1 MDEPAKFDLILNAIV
16 AARKKFSDVCI
27 VLELA
32 PPLKLPSDDL
42 SAAEIAK
49 MLPPP
54 SLDSEGRFLGMSK
67 SQVLDILEDFQ
78 KQAKVIKVSEANY
91 PLNRRGREI
100 IAYGVEDPKTG
111 EQVWVSPE
119 EFAKT
124 GVVVSDDHPVADFQR
139 RKITLSILP
148 GFDNWYS
155 GYLLK
160 KEHGLAQLNLLNL
173 AKVYS
178 TVLDIEEKFQLDPSP
193 QVEIDVT
200 FRHVLPCLGRTFNP
214 YEYRQDALK
223 YLKRTGVVES
233 FYPATINPLVFLD
246 YSKTIEIRIN
256 IPKFQEFKAKIEE
269 AYRAKEKETVAS
281 VDATPQPEAASEK
294 PQSNCTLPASCRIE
308 DLCLEFVS
316 ETSVRIRIPD
326 QKPSTLTFSEL
337 GLQDRRRGDMPGI
350 LWETLQAFAEHNGVI
365 TWQSQGIPHRV
376 QKRLGT
382 HVQRLRK
389 WFQSFFQTDQDPFH
403 PYRPEKAYR
412 CRFQIADKS
421 YGGTGRPS

>member
-1 MDEPAKFDLILNAIV
+1 MDESAKFDLILNAIV
-16 AARKKFSDVCI
+16 AARKKFSDICI

-42 SAAEIAK
+42 SASEIAK

-54 SLDSEGRFLGMSK
+54 SLDSEGRLLGMSK

-91 PLNRRGREI
+91 PLNRPGRKI
-100 IAYGVEDPKTG
+100 IAFGVEDPKTG

-124 GVVVSDDHPVADFQR
+124 GVVVADDHPVADFQR

-173 AKVYS
+173 AKIYS
-178 TVLDIEEKFQLDPSP
+178 TVLDIDEKFQLDPSP

-200 FRHVLPCLGRTFNP
+200 FRHVLPPLGLTFNP

-223 YLKRTGVVES
+223 YLKRTGIVES
-233 FYPATINPLVFLD
+233 FYPALLIPTVFLD
-246 YSKTIEIRIN
+246 YSKTIQVCIN
-256 IPKFQEFKAKIEE
+256 IPKFQEFKARIEE
-269 AYRAKEKETVAS
+269 AYRTREGTAAS
-281 VDATPQPEAASEK
+281 VDVTPQTKAASET
-294 PQSNCTLPASCRIE
+294 PQINCKLPATCRIE
-308 DLCLEFVS
+308 DLSLEFVS

-326 QKPSTLTFSEL
+326 QKPNTLTFSEL

-350 LWETLQAFAEHNGVI
+350 LWKTLQTFAEHNGTI
-365 TWQSQGIPHRV
+365 TWQSQDIPHRV

-403 PYRPEKAYR
+403 PYRPEQAYR